1 MRFSIREYS
10 AFLNLFFVTCRPN
23 RALATHRQ
31 RGGTTGSQSLRLASE
46 QAAMAVTVRSCERA
60 GANGRSVPRQMPRRL
75 GSQRSPRLRAR
86 SLGLGCWRRQD
97 VRRALLARS
106 VAPSEAA
113 SQLPGAAQP
122 CALRTNRTL
131 ARGKPTCP

>member
-97 VRRALLARS
+97 VRRALLGRS
-106 VAPSEAA
+106 VALAPTHAMAA
-113 SQLPGAAQP
+113 LCTENEPNPAARQ
-122 CALRTNRTL
+122 AYF
-131 ARGKPTCP
+131 TCP